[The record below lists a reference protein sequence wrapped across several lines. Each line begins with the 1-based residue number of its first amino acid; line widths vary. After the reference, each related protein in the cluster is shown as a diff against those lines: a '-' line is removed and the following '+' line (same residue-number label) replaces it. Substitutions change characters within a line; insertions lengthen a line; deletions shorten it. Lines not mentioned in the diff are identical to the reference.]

1 MKIKVEKRV
10 SLTPRDLLFLS
21 ELYENVVLSFPQV
34 CRKVFQGKAKSTV
47 LNRLGKLEG
56 MGFIER
62 WRVPVLDSKS
72 PGPGVFVVFSITRKG
87 IGALQARH
95 PGKRF
100 RQKPIRIHG
109 YAIHHDVLLVD
120 VMDALREK
128 FPGAFVENGRLL
140 PDQAAASAV
149 YPDAVLDLPGRKES
163 WAVELELTAKS
174 EKRYREIVLRYRLQ
188 SVFDR
193 VLYVTDREEVVQ
205 KLARALDRMPEQLGS
220 NPPAEKFLLL
230 SLKEL
235 LSAQKCFAE
244 TKKTQQPPTKGNN
257 A

>member
-10 SLTPRDLLFLS
+10 SLTPRDLLLLI

-34 CRKVFQGKAKSTV
+34 CRKVFPGKAKSTV

-56 MGFIER
+56 MCFIER
-62 WRVPVLDSKS
+62 WRVPVLDSKT
-72 PGPGVFVVFSITRKG
+72 PGPGIFVVFSITRKG

-95 PGKRF
+95 PGKSF

-120 VMDALREK
+120 VMDALREE
-128 FPGAFVENGRLL
+128 FPGATLTNGGLL
-140 PDQAAASAV
+140 PNQAAASTI
-149 YPDAVLDLPGRKES
+149 YPDAVLELPGCKER
-163 WAVELELTAKS
+163 WAVELELTPKS

-188 SVFDR
+188 SAFDR
-193 VLYVTDREEVVQ
+193 VLYVTDSREVVQ
-205 KLARALDRMPEQLGS
+205 KLTRVLGRAPEKVS
-220 NPPAEKFLLL
+220 TNPSVEKFLLL

-235 LSAQKCFAE
+235 LAAQKCSAE
-244 TKKTQQPPTKGNN
+244 TQKKHINPNERT
-257 A
+257 